1 MGMKFT
7 KEQQFAL
14 EKEGNVL
21 VSAGAGSGKTAVL
34 SERVVF
40 YIKNKGL
47 RINEFLILTF
57 TRLAAGEMKDRI
69 RKLLLENKLE
79 DADYVDISDIT
90 TFDSFC
96 NALVKKYHSFLG
108 LDNNFKIIDSNIVE
122 VLKRKF
128 IKEELDKL
136 YLNPTR
142 VFDDFI
148 NSYCSKND
156 EQLVKLILSLL
167 KITNGEIDG
176 DYYLETYIDNYFD
189 KNKLLNYFNEFG
201 EYLLSLRDKML
212 EILDVIPEIYDK
224 SKKMTFNALYREA
237 FEELINAKNYNSVIR
252 AFRNFK
258 APMFK
263 PSYKQELSLE
273 EIEEIE
279 YYKSQNSSVIT
290 KYKNLPLIE
299 EELEK
304 IELTKPIVEMIVS
317 ICKKVNNRISA
328 YKKKKNAYEFIDI
341 SRFAIKLVKENRV
354 IREELK
360 NKYKMIMID
369 EYQDTNDIQEEFISY
384 IQNNNV
390 YCVGDI
396 KQSIY
401 AFRNAKCEIFQN
413 KYRLYKDNPSLGT
426 TIDLNKNFRSRQEV
440 LEDINILFSK
450 IMSIPY
456 GGANYKKE
464 HIIEYGNKSYLD
476 EIDPNNNNHCEIF
489 FENDKNDIEL
499 IAKDIIEKINN
510 KYQVCQPI
518 KDGKWKLRDVTF
530 KDFAI
535 IIDRGTKFDEVIR
548 TLSKY
553 KIPLYVERNENV
565 TNNPLI
571 EILRNFAILISY
583 LRNNKEIDVKFKHA
597 YVSIVRSFVCM
608 YDDSKIYNLC
618 KENLFTK
625 DLLYI
630 KLCDL
635 VNSYVDYDDY
645 NLFFKIIEEMDIYFK
660 LSRLGDITSNEM
672 YLDFFLESFK
682 QMIDLEMNLDDF
694 INYLEDIDEYDLEL
708 NLTDQGTSD
717 NVVRLINIHKS
728 KGLEFNICYFPNLST
743 SFFPKK
749 GFPKLD
755 FNKKYGF
762 HTPEL
767 TLLYEC
773 AKKEYVQETISE
785 RVRLFY
791 VALTRAREKFYLF
804 YTSPKNENYEFNI
817 ESVKSFNEFAHIML
831 NKFITNEVDVLNLTI
846 PELNN
851 IIDNSFVRFNVD
863 EVEYDFEVEQIKD
876 RASKELKLGVSKDA
890 LEFGNKIHF
899 ALEVIDFKNPNY
911 EIIKDQF
918 IKNKV
923 YKFINSE
930 LLKNVKEAKVFK
942 EYEFIDSINMTKGII
957 DLFLV
962 YEDKV
967 VIIDYK
973 TKNIDDESYINQLKV
988 YKDYLESKYK
998 LNIEAYLYSL
1008 IDSKYNRIF

>member
-108 LDNNFKIIDSNIVE
+108 LDNNFKIIDSNIIE
-122 VLKRKF
+122 VLKRKY
-128 IKEELDKL
+128 IKEELDKF
-136 YLNPTR
+136 YLNPTS
-142 VFDDFI
+142 VFDEFV

-156 EQLVKLILSLL
+156 EQLVKLIISLL

-176 DYYLETYIDNYFD
+176 DSYLDNYINNYFD
-189 KNKLLNYFNEFG
+189 ENKLIYHFNLFG

-212 EILDVIPEIYDK
+212 EILDVIPEVYDK
-224 SKKMTFNALYREA
+224 SKKMTFNALYKEA
-237 FEELINAKNYNSVIR
+237 YEELINARDYNSVII

-263 PSYKQELSLE
+263 SSYKQELSLE

-279 YYKSQNSSVIT
+279 YYKVQNSHVIN
-290 KYKNLPLIE
+290 KYKNLSLIE

-304 IELTKPIVEMIVS
+304 VKLTKPVVEMIIS
-317 ICKKVNNRISA
+317 ICKNVNNRINSF
-328 YKKKKNAYEFIDI
+328 KKKKNAYEFIDI
-341 SRFAIKLVKENRV
+341 SRFAIKLVKENQV

-535 IIDRGTKFDEVIR
+535 IIDRGTKFDEIIR

-565 TNNPLI
+565 TNNQLI
-571 EILRNFAILISY
+571 EILKNFAILISY

-608 YDDSKIYNLC
+608 YDDSQIYNLC

-630 KLCDL
+630 KLHDL
-635 VNSYVDYDDY
+635 VSSHLDYDDY
-645 NLFFKIIEEMDIYFK
+645 NLFFKIVEEMDIYFK
-660 LSRLGDITSNEM
+660 LSRLGNITSNEM

-694 INYLEDIDEYDLEL
+694 INYLEDIDDYDLEL

-743 SFFPKK
+743 SFFPKQ
-749 GFPKLD
+749 GLPKLD

-762 HTPEL
+762 YTPEL
-767 TLLYEC
+767 SLLYEC

-785 RVRLFY
+785 RIRLFY

-817 ESVKSFNEFAHIML
+817 ESVKSFNEFVHIML

-851 IIDNSFVRFNVD
+851 IIDNSFVKFNVD
-863 EVEYDFEVEQIKD
+863 EVEYDFALEQIKD
-876 RASKELKLGVSKDA
+876 RASKELKLGVSKEA

-911 EIIKDQF
+911 EIIQDQF

-930 LLKNVKEAKVFK
+930 LLKNVNEAKIFK
-942 EYEFIDSINMTKGII
+942 EYEFIDVDNMTKGII

-973 TKNIDDESYINQLKV
+973 TKNIDDESYVSQLKV
-988 YKDYLESKYK
+988 YKDYLETKYK
-998 LNIEAYLYSL
+998 LKIEAYLYSL